1 MNSVKMI
8 MFMKQIN
15 KIKNSQKEIMLLITQ
30 NQAEVLEFL
39 LVKKIF
45 VTKIVKKIISIMI
58 KKVKNFLKKI

>member
-15 KIKNSQKEIMLLITQ
+15 KMKNSQKEIMLLITQ

-45 VTKIVKKIISIMI
+45 VKKIVKKIISIMI
-58 KKVKNFLKKI
+58 KKVNNFLKKI